1 MDHRHRQQSPRG
13 NRRKR
18 RDDLHHMSTSSL
30 PGSPEGFY
38 GGPPPT
44 APSVPAPPYNNNT
57 YSVPHSPISSNE
69 SIGMYPPAARLG
81 HMHHH
86 LPPHHGYPSAP
97 APPPG
102 IRGGDA
108 GHMYGGRNTQAGNK
122 QNVIH
127 QQPPP
132 HMQESGPEFDFRAH
146 PRAPLA
152 HVRSRSSSRTRNN
165 RDLSPP
171 GSAGG
176 TLCYTLPDIIR

>member
-1 MDHRHRQQSPRG
+1 MNRRPQSPRG

-18 RDDLHHMSTSSL
+18 RDDPRHMSTSSL
-30 PGSPEGFY
+30 PGSPEGYY
-38 GGPPPT
+38 GGPPPA
-44 APSVPAPPYNNNT
+44 APSAPAPPYNNT

-69 SIGMYPPAARLG
+69 SIGMHPAGSRLG
-81 HMHHH
+81 HMHH

-108 GHMYGGRNTQAGNK
+108 GHMYNGGRNTQAGNRP
-122 QNVIH
+122 NVIH
-127 QQPPP
+127 QKPPH
-132 HMQESGPEFDFRAH
+132 HMQEYGPPSEFDYRNH

-152 HVRSRSSSRTRNN
+152 QLGSRSSSRTRD
-165 RDLSPP
+165 RDPSPP

-176 TLCYTLPDIIR
+176 TLCLA